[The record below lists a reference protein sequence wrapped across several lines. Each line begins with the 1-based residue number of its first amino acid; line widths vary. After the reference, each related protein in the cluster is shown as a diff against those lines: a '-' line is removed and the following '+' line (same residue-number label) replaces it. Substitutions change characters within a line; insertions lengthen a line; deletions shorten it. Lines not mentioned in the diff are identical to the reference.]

1 MKGIGR
7 GEGREKRREKR
18 DTGKRWDF
26 RTARNRQIA
35 VLIGDNG
42 FCKAGVTSVRPAS
55 SPVSRIGR
63 GELSFEGH
71 ALRFEK

>member
-1 MKGIGR
+1 MKGIGEG
-7 GEGREKRREKR
+7 GEEKRKTRHA
-18 DTGKRWDF
+18 GKRWDF